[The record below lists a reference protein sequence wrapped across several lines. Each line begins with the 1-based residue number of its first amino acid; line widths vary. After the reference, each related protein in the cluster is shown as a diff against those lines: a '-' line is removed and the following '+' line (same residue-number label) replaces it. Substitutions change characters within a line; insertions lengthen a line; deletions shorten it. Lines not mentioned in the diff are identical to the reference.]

1 MTTTACR
8 DVILSRLDLCDEEAY
23 QQLLHRLQ
31 NPERPEIVGFLNQ
44 HGYNLIEQQPAFRH
58 SFLEMDYVL
67 RDGAGIKLACK
78 LNGLDP
84 GLNLNGTD
92 FIPQVVDHLQ
102 ANAALPLQYFVFG
115 TQEPWLSTGARALL
129 GHDDVHTLDGFEDED
144 AYLQFF
150 AQHSRPGHLALVV
163 LAMGM
168 PKQEAVAACLKRA
181 LCTPTVII
189 CGGAIIDFAA
199 GRVERAPQW
208 ARQSGLEWAY
218 RLYREP
224 RRLFKRYIVGI
235 PLFLLYVLRNR
246 NKERPQTTAT
256 RP

>member
-1 MTTTACR
+1 MTTTARR
-8 DVILSRLDLCDEEAY
+8 DAILSRLDLCDEAAY

-31 NPERPEIVGFLNQ
+31 NPERAQIVGFLNQ
-44 HGYNLIEQQPAFRH
+44 HGYNLIEQQPGFRH
-58 SFLEMDYVL
+58 YFLEMDYLL

-92 FIPQVVDHLQ
+92 CIPRVVSHLK
-102 ANAALPLQYFVFG
+102 AHATLPLQYFVFG
-115 TQEPWLSTGARALL
+115 TQEPWLGAGAQALL
-129 GHDDVHTLDGFEDED
+129 GVSEVQTLDGFQDEE
-144 AYLQFF
+144 AYLRFF
-150 AQHSRPGHLALVV
+150 EQHYQPGHLALVV

-168 PKQEAVAACLKRA
+168 PKQEAVAVRLKHA
-181 LCTPTVII
+181 LSTPAVII

-208 ARQSGLEWAY
+208 VRRFGLEWAY

-224 RRLFKRYIVGI
+224 RRLFKRYVLGI
-235 PLFLLYVLRNR
+235 PLFFLYILRNR
-246 NKERPQTTAT
+246 NKETPRASASRP
-256 RP
+256 